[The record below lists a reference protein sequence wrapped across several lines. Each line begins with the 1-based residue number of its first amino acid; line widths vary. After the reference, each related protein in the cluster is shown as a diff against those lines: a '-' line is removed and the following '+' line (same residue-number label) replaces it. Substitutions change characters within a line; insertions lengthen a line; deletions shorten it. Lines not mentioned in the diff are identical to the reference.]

1 MEPDVSSLRL
11 GLETQ
16 RKAVAAFAAAKG
28 LEVMAEFSEI
38 ETGKGSDA
46 LNRRPELK
54 AALNAAKKGR
64 CEVAVAK
71 LDRLSRDV
79 AFIATLMSQK
89 VPFIV
94 VALGKNVDPFTLH
107 ICATPAEQERRTIS
121 RRTKQALQEAKARG
135 VKLGRQETADADRA
149 AAAARD
155 AELGPILRELSHLS
169 SRAVADEIE
178 RRGLGK
184 VLQDDHASAYSSR
197 IEGLTDYRSPPANI
211 VQ

>member
-1 MEPDVSSLRL
+1 MEPDVSSLIAYYRVSTQNQGRS
-11 GLETQ
+11 GL
-16 RKAVAAFAAAKG
+16 
-28 LEVMAEFSEI
+28 
-38 ETGKGSDA
+38 GSDA

-121 RRTKQALQEAKARG
+121 RRTKQVLQEAKARG

>member
-1 MEPDVSSLRL
+1 MEPDASSLIAYYRVSTQNQGRSGL
-11 GLETQ
+11 GLEAR
-16 RKAVAAFAAAKG
+16 RKAVAAFAAVEG
-28 LEVMAEFSEI
+28 LEVIAEFSEI

-54 AALNAAKKGR
+54 AALNAAKKAR

-107 ICATPAEQERRTIS
+107 IYAALAEQERRMIS
-121 RRTKQALQEAKARG
+121 RRTKEALQEAKARG
-135 VKLGRQETADADRA
+135 VKLGRQETAGANLA

-169 SRAVADEIE
+169 SLGLLPTRSSAAV
-178 RRGLGK
+178 
-184 VLQDDHASAYSSR
+184 SA
-197 IEGLTDYRSPPANI
+197 RSPTRGSCER
-211 VQ
+211 VFVSD